1 MIPVEKATNII
12 IENSK
17 DFGTEEVSIHHSE
30 GRILAQD
37 IQADRPFPPF
47 NRVCMDGIAI
57 AYKSYQLGHRTFQ
70 VESVGAAG
78 DPIVKL
84 KDPLKCIEIMT
95 GAPLPINTNTVI
107 RYEDLIETST
117 GFKITAEV
125 FPEKNIHFMGSD
137 HKAGETLLKHNIK
150 LGASEIGV
158 MATVGIEKVKVKK
171 YPKVALI
178 SSGEELV
185 SISDQPLPHQ
195 IRRSNIYVLQSRL
208 KELGMES
215 DTYHFKDDTIDIV
228 NQVRNLVDH
237 YDVLMIS
244 GGVSKGKFDFI
255 PSVLE
260 NLRFVKLFHRVSQR
274 PGKPFWF
281 GKKRN
286 KTVFAF
292 PGNPV
297 SSFLCFHKY
306 FITWLK
312 ACQNQDYHSSLKVT
326 LLNEITFKPD
336 LTYFAQAKLIH
347 GKDSRLYA
355 EVRQGNGSGDLVN
368 PTINDGFVELPK
380 GKNLFKKGEIVNFI
394 PYRSIC

>member
-1 MIPVEKATNII
+1 MISVEKATNII
-12 IENSK
+12 IENSQ
-17 DFGTEEVSIHHSE
+17 DFGTEEISIHESP
-30 GRILAQD
+30 GRILAQE
-37 IQADRPFPPF
+37 IIADRPFPPF

-57 AYKSYQLGHRTFQ
+57 AYQSYKLGHRTFQ

-78 DPIVKL
+78 DPIVTL
-84 KDPLKCIEIMT
+84 QDPLKCIEIMT
-95 GAPLPINTNTVI
+95 GAPLPVNTDTVI
-107 RYEDLIETST
+107 RYEDLMETSA
-117 GFKITAEV
+117 GFKIMNEV
-125 FPEKNIHFMGSD
+125 APDKNIHYTGTD
-137 HKAGETLLKHNIK
+137 HTQGQVLINYNSRI
-150 LGASEIGV
+150 GASEIGV
-158 MATVGIEKVKVKK
+158 MATVGCQKVKVKK
-171 YPKVALI
+171 YPRIALI

-185 SISDQPLPHQ
+185 NISDQPLAHQ
-195 IRRSNIYVLQSRL
+195 IRKSNVYVLQSRL
-208 KELGMES
+208 RELGLTS
-215 DTYHFKDDTIDIV
+215 DNYHFKDDTIDIV
-228 NQVRNLVDH
+228 NKVRNLVDH

-281 GKKRN
+281 GRKRN

-306 FITWLK
+306 FLTWMK
-312 ACQNQDYHSSLKVT
+312 ACHNQDYHSSLKVT
-326 LLNEITFKPD
+326 LLNDVTFKPD
-336 LTYFAQAKLIH
+336 LTYFAQAKLMA

-355 EVRQGNGSGDLVN
+355 EVRHGNGSGDLVN
-368 PTINDGFVELPK
+368 PTINDGFVELPQ

-394 PYRSIC
+394 PYRPVF